1 VKRIYHH
8 YETWECLRMYL
19 PYDGEVVDHD
29 TLLHL
34 YADFL
39 RDIHRFKRA
48 LNRVKKEWPLSC
60 EQFLSN
66 ESINRIA
73 WLGQAAMCI
82 DTGIPRKYRA
92 GFMLLSVQEQE
103 AANRTAQECLAEWL
117 EDHARKNS
125 TIQQG
130 MESMW
135 LF

>member
-1 VKRIYHH
+1 MKRIYHH

-82 DTGIPRKYRA
+82 DTGVPRKYRA
-92 GFMLLSVQEQE
+92 GFMLLSAQEQE

-125 TIQQG
+125 AIQQG

>member
-48 LNRVKKEWPLSC
+48 LNRVKQEWPLSC

-82 DTGIPRKYRA
+82 DTGVPRKYRA
-92 GFMLLSVQEQE
+92 GFMLLSAQEQE

>member
-29 TLLHL
+29 TLLHM

-82 DTGIPRKYRA
+82 DTGVPRKYRA
-92 GFMLLSVQEQE
+92 GFMLLSAQEQE

>member
-1 VKRIYHH
+1 
-8 YETWECLRMYL
+8 MYL
-19 PYDGEVVDHD
+19 PYDGEIVDHD
-29 TLLHL
+29 ILLRL
-34 YADFL
+34 YTDFL
-39 RDIHRFKRA
+39 RDIPRFKLA
-48 LNRVKKEWPLSC
+48 LHRVKQEWPLSC
-60 EQFLSN
+60 EQFLLN

-92 GFMLLSVQEQE
+92 GFMLLSAQEQE
-103 AANRTAQECLAEWL
+103 SANRTAQECLAEWL

>member
-1 VKRIYHH
+1 MKRIYHH

-48 LNRVKKEWPLSC
+48 LNRVKQEWPLSC

-82 DTGIPRKYRA
+82 DTGVPRKYRA
-92 GFMLLSVQEQE
+92 GFMLLSAQEQE

>member
-48 LNRVKKEWPLSC
+48 LNRVKQEWPLSC

-125 TIQQG
+125 AIQQG

>member
-1 VKRIYHH
+1 MKRIYHH